1 MNILYKRVLFEFI
14 IHPVSTPTDWIRLMD
29 LPSRVFKHTDSNW
42 DFLFY
47 SNNVGKRGYV
57 TTVGFQHT
65 KLLLPKLNDE

>member
-1 MNILYKRVLFEFI
+1 
-14 IHPVSTPTDWIRLMD
+14 MD
-29 LPSRVFKHTDSNW
+29 LLSRVFKHTDSNW

-47 SNNVGKRGYV
+47 SNNVGKRGCD